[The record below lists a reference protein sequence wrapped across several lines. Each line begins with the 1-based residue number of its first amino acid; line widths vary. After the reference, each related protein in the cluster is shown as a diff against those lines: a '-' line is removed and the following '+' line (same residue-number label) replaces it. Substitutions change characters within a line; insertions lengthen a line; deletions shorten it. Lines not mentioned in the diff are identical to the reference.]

1 MTVQIQPPYRSQ
13 SPFLLRILPNDHVGV
28 SVDGEVV
35 ASQRN
40 RVRRNKI
47 QKPNQQR
54 NRALVDVAVA
64 VVVEA
69 GKRPLPSPQP
79 QKPRHRM
86 NSPRQRRSV
95 AVAADGVVVAVRAG
109 VRHLASPVQIEAR

>member
-13 SPFLLRILPNDHVGV
+13 SPFLLWIPPNDHVGA

-35 ASQRN
+35 ASQLN
-40 RVRRNKI
+40 RAGRNKI
-47 QKPNQQR
+47 QKPNQKR
-54 NRALVDVAVA
+54 NRALVDVAV
-64 VVVEA
+64 VVEA
-69 GKRPLPSPQP
+69 EKRPLPSPQP

-86 NSPRQRRSV
+86 NSPLQRRSV
-95 AVAADGVVVAVRAG
+95 AVAADGVVVAVRVG